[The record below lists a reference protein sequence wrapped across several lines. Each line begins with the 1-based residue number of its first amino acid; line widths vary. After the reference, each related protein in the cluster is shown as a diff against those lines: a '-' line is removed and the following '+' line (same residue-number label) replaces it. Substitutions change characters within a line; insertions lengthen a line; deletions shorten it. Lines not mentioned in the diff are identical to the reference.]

1 MQYTKHFA
9 FIVKENGRPQL
20 SSEQFRRMMNIV
32 YLEGV
37 VNGMRKVKES
47 NKNTD
52 QFYKYDML
60 IFKEEKRL
68 TELTGNLKP
77 YMLFKELIMS

>member
-1 MQYTKHFA
+1 
-9 FIVKENGRPQL
+9 
-20 SSEQFRRMMNIV
+20 MMNII

-37 VNGMRKVKES
+37 INGLRKVKEI
-47 NKNTD
+47 NKNTV

-60 IFKEEKRL
+60 IFREVKSL

-77 YMLFKELIMS
+77 DGLMKEMMRISTS